1 MQSPVDE
8 LKQNLLAET
17 IKEMCQQAY
26 EQGVEDARNKYA
38 YPPTL
43 KKQHLTE
50 IFQVALPTVDNIIR
64 MEGFPRS
71 TITKARYPRDQ
82 VFEWINDNIEYVRY
96 NTNYFKGIS

>member
-1 MQSPVDE
+1 MQSAIDE
-8 LKQNLLAET
+8 LNQNLLAET

-43 KKQHLTE
+43 KKTHLTE
-50 IFQVALPTVDNIIR
+50 IFQVAMPTVDNIIR

-82 VFEWINDNIEYVRY
+82 VFEWIKDNIEYVRY
-96 NTNYFKGIS
+96 NTNYLKGIS